1 MGIVIW
7 QDGQEVAVQDRADSA
22 VVQSSSQTVEA
33 KSAVIVGGIP
43 YAGSYEVTPGA
54 TAQTLPTA
62 SRMLAQDITINPI
75 PSNYGLVTWD
85 GSSLMVS

>member
-1 MGIVIW
+1 MSIVIW
-7 QDGQEVAVQDRADSA
+7 QDGQEVAVQDRTDSVA
-22 VVQSSSQTVEA
+22 VQSTSQTVEA

-62 SRMLAQDITINPI
+62 SRMLAQDITIQPI
-75 PSNYGLVTWD
+75 PSNYGLVTYD
-85 GSSLMVS
+85 GISIRVS